1 MSATR
6 LSLEGRTGLVTG
18 ASRGIGAGI
27 ARAYAAAGAN
37 LVLVGRSGS
46 ALDRVAQEVSE
57 TGVSARCIAAD
68 LSRREDVD
76 RVVAEAGAVD
86 ILVNN
91 ASVEQRYLRCTRW
104 PEDYWRKA
112 FEVGFWAA
120 ALLMRELGRD
130 MAERGRGVVLN
141 ISSTAGQRA
150 VPFLGH
156 YCAFKAAL
164 DMLTRVSAIELAPA
178 GVRVMSIA
186 PGGIDTGHH
195 GLADASALRAP
206 IGRIGQPQD
215 VASLAAYLASDEAA
229 FLSGHVF
236 FCDGALSAGEFTRN
250 PPPFLARVE

>member
-1 MSATR
+1 MTNKRRA
-6 LSLEGRTGLVTG
+6 LEGQTALITG

-37 LVLVGRSGS
+37 LVLVGRSG
-46 ALDRVAQEVSE
+46 ADLVAQEVAKA
-57 TGVSARCIAAD
+57 GVAVRCIAAD
-68 LSRREDVD
+68 LSRREEVD
-76 RVVAEAGAVD
+76 RVVAEAGHVD
-86 ILVNN
+86 VLVNN
-91 ASVEQRYLRCTRW
+91 ASVEQRYLRSTTW
-104 PEDYWRKA
+104 PEDYWRRA

-120 ALLMRELGRD
+120 ALLMRELGRS

-141 ISSTAGQRA
+141 ISSTAGQHA

-164 DMLTRVSAIELAPA
+164 DMLTRVTAIELAPS

-206 IGRIGQPQD
+206 VGRIGQPQD
-215 VASLAAYLASDEAA
+215 VASLATYLASDEAA

-236 FCDGALSAGEFTRN
+236 YCDGALSAGEFTRH
-250 PPPFLARVE
+250 PPPFLARVQ